1 MKWLYINTKIVKQK
15 NITEKLQSRN
25 FFRLKVEHK
34 KLLISFNANKRKG
47 KATVKQQ
54 NKLDLNGLKEVM
66 ISLSYILLSIV
77 PITSIRMDMKEALIE
92 Y

>member
-1 MKWLYINTKIVKQK
+1 MKQAMKWLYINNKIVKQK

-34 KLLISFNANKRKG
+34 KLLISFNANNRKG

-54 NKLDLNGLKEVM
+54 NKLDLNGLKEVII
-66 ISLSYILLSIV
+66 ISLSYSQSFPLQVSGWI
-77 PITSIRMDMKEALIE
+77 
-92 Y
+92 